1 MSTSITRASVD
12 RLKARLASMRE
23 DAKAAAKTGSTSLIV
38 VGGGVAA
45 GVLAAK
51 MPTLP
56 GMSSVPTPAV
66 VGTALVAAAMTG
78 MLDDQSD
85 NVAAFGAGM
94 LAAIAARETERMLK
108 AA

>member
-1 MSTSITRASVD
+1 MTSSITRASVD
-12 RLKARLASMRE
+12 RLKARLASVKE
-23 DAKAAAKTGSTSLIV
+23 DAKHATRVGVTSLVV
-38 VGGGVAA
+38 VGGGAAA
-45 GVLAAK
+45 GLMQGK
-51 MPTLP
+51 LPMLP
-56 GMSSVPTPAV
+56 GTNVPTAAA

-85 NVAAFGAGM
+85 NVAAFGSGM

>member
-12 RLKARLASMRE
+12 RLKTRIQNMKSEAMH
-23 DAKAAAKTGSTSLIV
+23 AAKTGAGSLLV

-45 GVLAAK
+45 GAFQAK
-51 MPTLP
+51 MPFLP
-56 GMSSVPTPAV
+56 GTQIPTAAA

-78 MLDDQSD
+78 MLEDQSD
-85 NVAAFGAGM
+85 HVAAFGSGL
-94 LAAIAARETERMLK
+94 LAAVAANETYKLLN